1 MYYIYPSE
9 ADRRHR
15 HPTGTQV
22 EKFRNEKVHL
32 MWRAHVTGE
41 SDSMPSVCT
50 HPGQTLACWLSPRRR
65 GWWRCTPMHLGGP
78 LSQAAGEGSH
88 WVLWSRMC
96 DASGRPVKNTKDSQI
111 WTNRSPRFIKAKR
124 TNSLNHNLG
133 HFVLNNLDCAII
145 LSSFWLFMPGD

>member
-41 SDSMPSVCT
+41 SDSTPSVCT
-50 HPGQTLACWLSPRRR
+50 HPGQRLACWLSPRQR
-65 GWWRCTPMHLGGP
+65 GWWRCTPMHLGGL

-88 WVLWSRMC
+88 WVQWSRMC

-111 WTNRSPRFIKAKR
+111 WTDALQICPNIQWSWGGKVNR
-124 TNSLNHNLG
+124 TNS
-133 HFVLNNLDCAII
+133 FFFFYRCFK
-145 LSSFWLFMPGD
+145 S